1 MIFRVRFSALFV
13 VGSLAAALA
22 AEGVAK
28 PKVLST
34 QEEKRW
40 IDAVKNHP
48 TFDGATVLQVLQY
61 AEKLR
66 PSKFKI
72 GSIDVGYGGG
82 DGEPDGVAVGYWIG
96 QKRLAGDSYIG
107 LWYDIK
113 REGASLKV
121 TPAKNDMTDETIVK
135 ALEGGRDNFLLYID
149 KMYEKTCIDSETK
162 ARFC

>member
-1 MIFRVRFSALFV
+1 MQIRLVMCFLCLLWPVAV
-13 VGSLAAALA
+13 WAASP
-22 AEGVAK
+22 AK
-28 PKVLST
+28 PKLLST
-34 QEEKRW
+34 LEEKRW
-40 IDAVKNHP
+40 VDAVKNHP

-82 DGEPDGVAVGYWIG
+82 DGEPDGVGVGYWIG

-149 KMYEKTCIDSETK
+149 KTYEETCIDSETK

>member
-1 MIFRVRFSALFV
+1 MIFRVKFSALFV

-66 PSKFKI
+66 PSK
-72 GSIDVGYGGG
+72 
-82 DGEPDGVAVGYWIG
+82 
-96 QKRLAGDSYIG
+96 
-107 LWYDIK
+107 
-113 REGASLKV
+113 
-121 TPAKNDMTDETIVK
+121 
-135 ALEGGRDNFLLYID
+135 
-149 KMYEKTCIDSETK
+149 
-162 ARFC
+162 